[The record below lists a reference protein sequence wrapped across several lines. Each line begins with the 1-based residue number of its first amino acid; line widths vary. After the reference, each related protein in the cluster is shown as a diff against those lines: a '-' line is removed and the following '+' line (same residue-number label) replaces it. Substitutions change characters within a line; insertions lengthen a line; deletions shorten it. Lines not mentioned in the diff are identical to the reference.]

1 MATLTRELAQ
11 SLLEDQEF
19 NPPSSYTALYYYDF
33 VVVIPD
39 GYTSIGSYAFANQKI
54 TGVHI
59 PESVKSIEYAAFS
72 NTFLDSIN
80 IPDSVETIGLSA
92 FSSALNTRNGS
103 KDVYIPDSV
112 KQITEGA
119 FTHINGALKSLSIP
133 GDVSLDVTGPSRLS
147 AGSEECAIVSCTQ
160 TTVIRREVA
169 SPSEN
174 QLEESEEDTL
184 KHFRDA
190 PFVMS
195 HLGYTGKTQWYSYD
209 ELIKDTIFCGFVI
222 GTTGKDKI
230 IGTSSADILAGG
242 LKKDKLRGGKGS
254 DGFMFDYTAAFGKK
268 HADVILDFNSS
279 DGDRILIDHED
290 FDGVAPGE
298 VDLAVFA
305 SKKEFKKLSKTIA
318 PILYDSR
325 KGRLYLNEN
334 HEDKSLGDGGVFAQL
349 KGAPDISADNFIV
362 LAF

>member
-1 MATLTRELAQ
+1 MATLTRDLAQ
-11 SLLEDQEF
+11 SLLEDQGF
-19 NPPSSYTALYYYDF
+19 NPPSSYTALYYYYF
-33 VVVIPD
+33 EVVIPD
-39 GYTSIGSYAFANQKI
+39 GYTSIGSQAFASQKI
-54 TGVHI
+54 TGVQI

-92 FSSALNTRNGS
+92 FASALNTRNGS

-119 FTHINGALKSLSIP
+119 FMHVNGALKSLSIP
-133 GDVSLDVTGPSRLS
+133 GDVSLDVTDVSRES
-147 AGSEECAIVSCTQ
+147 AGSDECAIVSCTQ
-160 TTVIRREVA
+160 TSVIRREVA
-169 SPSEN
+169 SPN
-174 QLEESEEDTL
+174 QNQPEESEDTL
-184 KHFRDA
+184 KHFSEA
-190 PFVMS
+190 PFMMS
-195 HLGYTGKTQWYSYD
+195 HLGYTKKTQRYSYD
-209 ELIKDTIFCGFVI
+209 ELIKDTIFDGFVI

-230 IGTSSADILAGG
+230 TGTSNADILAGG

-254 DGFMFDYTAAFGKK
+254 DGFMFDHTVAFGKK
-268 HADVILDFNSS
+268 NADVILDFNPS

-290 FDGVAPGE
+290 FDGVAPGK
-298 VDLAVFA
+298 VDLAVFT

-325 KGRLYLNEN
+325 KGLLYLNEN
-334 HEDKSLGDGGVFAQL
+334 HEVKSLGDGGVFAQL
-349 KGAPDISADNFIV
+349 KGAPDINADNFIV